1 MPDLSQYTAAQFDVK
16 TADTNIREIK
26 LVKGMEQTHQLMY
39 QQKDANTYTVVVYSL
54 SNQLMKPENGGIVE
68 IDTDNGSQN
77 GLSVENVIVALPTGA
92 TRSFNGGQ
100 MTTSIQ
106 QIESDGGPS
115 VVYDLKGNRMNGNRG
130 LKNGV
135 YIVNGK
141 KVIVK

>member
-1 MPDLSQYTAAQFDVK
+1 
-16 TADTNIREIK
+16 
-26 LVKGMEQTHQLMY
+26 MEQTHQMMY

-68 IDTDNGSQN
+68 IDTDNGTLG
-77 GLSVENVIVALPTGA
+77 GLIIENVIAALPLGE

-100 MTTSIQ
+100 MTTNIQ
-106 QIESDGGPS
+106 QIESDGGS
-115 VVYDLKGNRMNGNRG
+115 TVVYDLKGNRMNGSRG
-130 LKNGV
+130 QRKGV